1 MVCPSADLELTLRA
15 IAFAA
20 IGTAGQRCTTLR
32 RLFIHRH
39 VYAALVER
47 LKQVYATVRVGN
59 PLEDEFCPDR
69 TADRR
74 TGFRRDASDIV
85 GGACAGRKSHRR
97 RPLSCRTLPG
107 CLLRAAGLDRD
118 GRADRA
124 GVARNFCA
132 SALRDAYTDFDQ
144 AIELHN
150 GVPQGLAS
158 SIFSNDVREVE
169 HFLSAAGSDCG
180 IVNVNIGP
188 SGAEIGGA
196 FGGEKETGGGR
207 EAGSDAWKSYMRR
220 VTSTI
225 NFGGELPLAQGVRF
239 DIG

>member
-1 MVCPSADLELTLRA
+1 MAEQTGPVLRET
-15 IAFAA
+15 FA
-20 IGTAGQRCTTLR
+20 
-32 RLFIHRH
+32 
-39 VYAALVER
+39 
-47 LKQVYATVRVGN
+47 
-59 PLEDEFCPDR
+59 PLLYVMP
-69 TADRR
+69 
-74 TGFRRDASDIV
+74 
-85 GGACAGRKSHRR
+85 
-97 RPLSCRTLPG
+97 
-107 CLLRAAGLDRD
+107 
-118 GRADRA
+118 
-124 GVARNFCA
+124 
-132 SALRDAYTDFDQ
+132 YTDFDRV
-144 AIELHN
+144 IELHN

-225 NFGGELPLAQGVRF
+225 NFGSELPLAQGVRF